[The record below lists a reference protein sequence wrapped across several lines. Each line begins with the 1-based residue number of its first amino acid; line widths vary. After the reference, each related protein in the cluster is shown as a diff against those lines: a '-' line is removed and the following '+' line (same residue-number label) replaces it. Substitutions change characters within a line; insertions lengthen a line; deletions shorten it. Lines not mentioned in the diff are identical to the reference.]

1 MSEQTNIP
9 STAGAPGG
17 EAAARVREKALAA
30 KRLAAAAQRL
40 VPAHGTDAQRSAVQD
55 AQVASIMADEAMAA
69 VSDDEAL
76 AVAMAEEASTLAIE
90 SLKAAQAAA
99 PGPAHAAP
107 VPAHAAPE
115 AEPVPVVPAAQNASG
130 EAASARGALREDL
143 ARSVPAIPVPE
154 PAPASPTSAVAPAP
168 AGTDAPAAP
177 AAAAAQ
183 DVSRETPACPAAPL
197 PAASVAAPAQA
208 AAGMPAIPAKRS
220 HKFRTACIA
229 LSGVLLV
236 MTGLVAGAW
245 FGLFRLPDPVQERI
259 YLLPDAH
266 AQAGTL
272 NAADIDVAP
281 GSFQMVLNQLCTM
294 AEGSLNCPIQFEN
307 PAANQYSARVVLE
320 VDGEELARS
329 GMVAP
334 GSYVPAVRLDRALEP
349 GDHEM
354 RAVVLVYSGA
364 TQVNTLASDVT
375 VRVK

>member
-9 STAGAPGG
+9 RTAGAPGG

-99 PGPAHAAP
+99 PGPANAAP
-107 VPAHAAPE
+107 
-115 AEPVPVVPAAQNASG
+115 
-130 EAASARGALREDL
+130 AASEEQGALREVL
-143 ARSVPAIPVPE
+143 TRSVPAISSPD
-154 PAPASPTSAVAPAP
+154 PAS
-168 AGTDAPAAP
+168 GTPAP
-177 AAAAAQ
+177 AAAAVPAGTAAPAPAATP
-183 DVSRETPACPAAPL
+183 DVSRETSTCPAAPL
-197 PAASVAAPAQA
+197 PAASVAASAQA

>member
-168 AGTDAPAAP
+168 AVTDAPAAP

-208 AAGMPAIPAKRS
+208 ATGMPVIPAKRS

-245 FGLFRLPDPVQERI
+245 FGLFRLPEPVQERI

>member
-107 VPAHAAPE
+107 E
-115 AEPVPVVPAAQNASG
+115 AESVPVVPAAQNASG

-154 PAPASPTSAVAPAP
+154 PAPASPTSAVAPAPAP